1 MPIENNG
8 KTMLEDV
15 VGFFPSWDCAAVGP
29 VTNIFLERKRS
40 LLLLSKLLLENLA
53 ILIRA
58 NCEGD
63 ANRSRVRGTEIMRVR

>member
-53 ILIRA
+53 MLIRA
-58 NCEGD
+58 NCEED
-63 ANRSRVRGTEIMRVR
+63 ANRTRVRGTEILRVR